1 MGKTGSRSR
10 FGLSEERE
18 LIAVAAKNAAVET
31 AAVKFNTSVE
41 TIKNT
46 AKRLG
51 ISIKNGRLTKRSSPK
66 PIDLKLKAKGE

>member
-1 MGKTGSRSR
+1 MGKTQSRFR
-10 FGLSEERE
+10 FGLTEERE
-18 LIAVAAKNAAVET
+18 LTAVAAKNAAVET

-41 TIKNT
+41 TIQKT

-66 PIDLKLKAKGE
+66 PIDLRLKAKGK